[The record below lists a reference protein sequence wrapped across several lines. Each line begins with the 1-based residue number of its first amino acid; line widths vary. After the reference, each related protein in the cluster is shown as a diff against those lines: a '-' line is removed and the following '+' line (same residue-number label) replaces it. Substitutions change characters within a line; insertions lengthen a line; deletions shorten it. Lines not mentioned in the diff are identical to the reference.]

1 MKNSVV
7 PMDSWPALL
16 PLYVGE
22 CEASVGSPLYTTEE
36 ICDHFGITPEHLE
49 RYKEQPKFRAE
60 VRAAIQELKDSSSV
74 LRKKAKAQLE
84 LYVDKTIPSLM
95 GDSDQPMAEKVKL
108 MRFLAEVSRVLND
121 PADKARAEAEA
132 AKALPQQVQP
142 VLNLILTA
150 APGTTVGAV
159 IPQQAERVINEQ

>member
-1 MKNSVV
+1 MKNSLIS
-7 PMDSWPALL
+7 MDKWPASL
-16 PLYVGE
+16 PLEIAHYESAIGV
-22 CEASVGSPLYTTEE
+22 PLYSLDE
-36 ICDHFGITPEHLE
+36 IADHFGISVDTID
-49 RYKEQPKFRAE
+49 RYRELPAFRAE
-60 VRAAIQELKDSSSV
+60 VRSSLAELKDTNS
-74 LRKKAKAQLE
+74 LIRRKVRKQAE
-84 LYVDKTIPSLM
+84 LYF
-95 GDSDQPMAEKVKL
+95 DSFVPKWLNDPDFPPAEKVKL
-108 MRFLAEVSRVLND
+108 LTLLAKTARVIDD